1 MALCLS
7 ARYSRGVCLPDSSPR
22 RHVAGVPFDDGGVG
36 TDDMD
41 GPGTFLAQLADVR
54 GLWQRE
60 VSESAELRTA
70 LVAATASLAGAETKV
85 SLYTDL
91 LRCLISIHRARSRR
105 AMCLAVTEH
114 FHRLFSAGRV
124 TLFLVDSRPGA
135 GDGIDVGVGTV
146 DEDEAD
152 VGTALDDGVTP
163 GYDFT
168 NEGGAGAVIWTA
180 VSTSGDEFSVPLQPG
195 PVLKMLQAPGV
206 VSVRRPDVI
215 GQYMRSMQRTQ
226 YAQGEVRELLACA
239 LRDGNGRVVG
249 FLEALNHEEAM
260 AEQGSE
266 GFDDDDKA
274 LMRVTATHMGAA
286 VSRYVMVCTCRRV
299 DPLAHVPGSRLPQ
312 LWRPRVH
319 CGGVG
324 QAARATTGVGEHR
337 HRRSRVHRRPDSQ
350 HPRPAHDAVGVCG
363 SMAPRSSRSEHHLHV
378 LDRRSCW
385 RDCVEAPAAGVM
397 PSVRGWWQLL
407 MVAWGRLQL
416 TVVPWHVRWLCCVA
430 SYMLD
435 GDEGQLWSPST
446 DVLARVDE
454 AASGHGS
461 DDDLDTSGADHID
474 DANDRQY
481 VLLVLCS
488 LARCV
493 CVGLHQQPRR
503 GVLGL

>member
-1 MALCLS
+1 M
-7 ARYSRGVCLPDSSPR
+7 
-22 RHVAGVPFDDGGVG
+22 
-36 TDDMD
+36 
-41 GPGTFLAQLADVR
+41 
-54 GLWQRE
+54 
-60 VSESAELRTA
+60 
-70 LVAATASLAGAETKV
+70 
-85 SLYTDL
+85 
-91 LRCLISIHRARSRR
+91 
-105 AMCLAVTEH
+105 
-114 FHRLFSAGRV
+114 

-286 VSRYVMVCTCRRV
+286 VSRYVMVCTCRRPSCSRPWV
-299 DPLAHVPGSRLPQ
+299 AAATAVATSSSLRWRWPSCKSDNGS
-312 LWRPRVH
+312 WRASPP
-319 CGGVG
+319 
-324 QAARATTGVGEHR
+324 TE
-337 HRRSRVHRRPDSQ
+337 
-350 HPRPAHDAVGVCG
+350 
-363 SMAPRSSRSEHHLHV
+363 
-378 LDRRSCW
+378 SC
-385 RDCVEAPAAGVM
+385 P
-397 PSVRGWWQLL
+397 PP
-407 MVAWGRLQL
+407 
-416 TVVPWHVRWLCCVA
+416 T
-430 SYMLD
+430 
-435 GDEGQLWSPST
+435 
-446 DVLARVDE
+446 
-454 AASGHGS
+454 
-461 DDDLDTSGADHID
+461 
-474 DANDRQY
+474 
-481 VLLVLCS
+481 
-488 LARCV
+488 
-493 CVGLHQQPRR
+493 
-503 GVLGL
+503 